1 MNHKININTYHI
13 FHTAR
18 FYPQFIKFIFIL
30 FKGRVT
36 FFDPLLCSSG
46 KGIKLALH
54 LLGQIKANYINYT
67 Y

>member
-1 MNHKININTYHI
+1 MNHKINVNTYHI

-18 FYPQFIKFIFIL
+18 SYPQFIKLNFTL

-36 FFDPLLCSSG
+36 FFDPLLLWQG
-46 KGIKLALH
+46 HKIT
-54 LLGQIKANYINYT
+54 ANNINDT